1 MGVIE
6 QQKRVESEI
15 FMLSRNRAKAVQ
27 NFDMNRNWALSFVLA
42 DKQQTTLSF
51 LGDIGFGF
59 GHIAHRAARQTSRT
73 QSPVRK
79 RRVFYLFKEVFID

>member
-1 MGVIE
+1 
-6 QQKRVESEI
+6 
-15 FMLSRNRAKAVQ
+15 
-27 NFDMNRNWALSFVLA
+27 
-42 DKQQTTLSF
+42 

-79 RRVFYLFKEVFID
+79 RRVFYLFKEVFIV